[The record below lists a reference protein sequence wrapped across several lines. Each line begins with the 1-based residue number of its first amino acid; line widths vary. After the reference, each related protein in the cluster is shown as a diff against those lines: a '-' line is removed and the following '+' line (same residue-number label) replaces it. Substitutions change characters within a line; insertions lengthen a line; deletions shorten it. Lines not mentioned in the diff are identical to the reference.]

1 MNFDHPDLVNSL
13 AYLQDMHKSWRDFV
27 ASDSMSE
34 TEIKIQT
41 AIWELVTTEVY
52 YIHALQTVT
61 DVSRFSC
68 DPNLLEKTPCGYVA
82 VISGLF
88 GGRSE
93 GRSADRCGPSS
104 IVLKCASC
112 VRGEHQVL
120 DLVAISHGGT

>member
-27 ASDSMSE
+27 ASESMSE

-61 DVSRFSC
+61 DVSACSL
-68 DPNLLEKTPCGYVA
+68 NLNL
-82 VISGLF
+82 
-88 GGRSE
+88 
-93 GRSADRCGPSS
+93 
-104 IVLKCASC
+104 
-112 VRGEHQVL
+112 
-120 DLVAISHGGT
+120 